1 MNPMVTFAPALLEE
15 WMRAYYFKAEFD
27 IGSSGVQSFSLGE
40 IREMVGI
47 TQSELDNIVFDDS
60 ETLGGFGLRK
70 AIAERYG
77 NGDPERVIATHG
89 SSEAIFL
96 IMTALLNPGDEVVV
110 LDPCYQ
116 QLFSIAES
124 IGCRLKFWPLRFE
137 NGFIADVEAA
147 KSLITANTRMVVVN
161 FPHNPTGASITA
173 EQQEELVKATAAVG
187 AYLVWDAA
195 FAEITYGSAPLP
207 DPVHYER
214 CISMGTLS
222 KSFGLPG
229 LRVGWC
235 LASPDVLERFA
246 KLRDYTILALSPL
259 VELIAQRTIEK
270 AEVVVGERQR
280 QANANLD
287 ILKMW
292 CDEHREFVEWV
303 PPRGGVC
310 SFPRLRTI
318 SDVETFCHRLGRSY
332 GVLLV
337 PGNCFNKPFHVRLGF
352 GGATPK
358 LIEGLSR
365 FSTLLKATAASAAS
379 AS

>member
-1 MNPMVTFAPALLEE
+1 MNPMATIVPALLEE
-15 WMRAYYFKAEFD
+15 WMREYYFKTDID
-27 IGSSGVQSFSLGE
+27 IGSSGVESFSLGQ
-40 IREMVGI
+40 IRKLLGI
-47 TQSELDNIVFDDS
+47 TESELDNIVFDDS

-96 IMTALLNPGDEVVV
+96 IMTALLNPGDEVLV
-110 LDPCYQ
+110 LDPSYQ
-116 QLFSIAES
+116 QLFSIAKAV
-124 IGCRLKFWPLRFE
+124 GCRLKFWPLRFE
-137 NGFIADVEAA
+137 NGFTPDVEEA
-147 KSLITANTRMVVVN
+147 KRLITDRTRMVVVN
-161 FPHNPTGASITA
+161 FPHNPTGASLTR

-195 FAEITYGSAPLP
+195 FAEITYDSAPLP
-207 DPVHYER
+207 DPVQYER

-235 LASPDVLERFA
+235 LASANVLQRFA
-246 KLRDYTILALSPL
+246 KLRDYTILHLSPL
-259 VELIAQRTIEK
+259 IELIAQRTIEQ
-270 AEVVVGERQR
+270 APVVVGERLR
-280 QANANLD
+280 QAYANLD

-292 CDEHREFVEWV
+292 CDEHREFVEWI

-310 SFPRLRTI
+310 CFPRLRRI
-318 SDVETFCHRLGRSY
+318 SDVETFCHRLARSY

-358 LIEGLSR
+358 VMEGLSR
-365 FSTLLKATAASAAS
+365 FSNLLKVTAAPAASAP
-379 AS
+379 

>member
-1 MNPMVTFAPALLEE
+1 MVTIAPALLEE
-15 WMRAYYFKAEFD
+15 WMREYYFKTEFD
-27 IGSSGVQSFSLGE
+27 IGSSGVQSFSLGQ
-40 IREMVGI
+40 IRELLGI

-60 ETLGGFGLRK
+60 ETLGGLGLRK

-116 QLFSIAES
+116 QLFSIAKS
-124 IGCRLKFWPLRFE
+124 VGCRLKFWPLRFE
-137 NGFIADVEAA
+137 NGFIPDVEEA
-147 KSLITANTRMVVVN
+147 KRLITDKTRMVVVN
-161 FPHNPTGASITA
+161 FPHNPTGASLTS
-173 EQQEELVKATAAVG
+173 EQQEELVKATEAVG

-195 FAEITYGSAPLP
+195 FAEITYDSARLP
-207 DPVHYER
+207 DPVQYER
-214 CISMGTLS
+214 SISMGTLS

-235 LASPDVLERFA
+235 LASPNVLERFA
-246 KLRDYTILALSPL
+246 KLRDYTILHLSPL
-259 VELIAQRTIEK
+259 IELIAQRTIEH
-270 AEVVVGERQR
+270 AQVVVGERQR
-280 QANANLD
+280 QANANLN
-287 ILKMW
+287 ILKTW
-292 CDEHREFVEWV
+292 CDEHREFVEWI

-310 SFPRLRTI
+310 SFPRLRRI
-318 SDVETFCHRLGRSY
+318 SDVETFCHRLARSY

-337 PGNCFNKPFHVRLGF
+337 PGSCFNKPFHVRLGF
-352 GGATPK
+352 GGATPMVM
-358 LIEGLSR
+358 EGLSR
-365 FSTLLKATAASAAS
+365 FSTLLKVTAASAAS

>member
-1 MNPMVTFAPALLEE
+1 
-15 WMRAYYFKAEFD
+15 MREYYFKTEFD

-40 IREMVGI
+40 IRELLGI
-47 TQSELDNIVFDDS
+47 TESELDNIVFDDS

-77 NGDPERVIATHG
+77 NGDPGRVIATHG

-137 NGFIADVEAA
+137 NGFIPDVEEA
-147 KSLITANTRMVVVN
+147 KSLITDNTRMVIVN
-161 FPHNPTGASITA
+161 FPHNPTGASLTS

-195 FAEITYGSAPLP
+195 FAAITYDSAPLP
-207 DPVHYER
+207 DPVQYER

-235 LASPDVLERFA
+235 LASADVLERFA
-246 KLRDYTILALSPL
+246 KLRDYTILHLSPL
-259 VELIAQRTIEK
+259 IELIAKRTIEQ
-270 AEVVVGERQR
+270 AQVVVGERQR

-287 ILKMW
+287 ILKVW
-292 CDEHREFVEWV
+292 CNEHREFVEWI

-310 SFPRLRTI
+310 SFPRLRRI

-337 PGNCFNKPFHVRLGF
+337 PGSCFNKPFHVRLGF

-358 LIEGLSR
+358 LMEGLSR
-365 FSTLLKATAASAAS
+365 FSTLLKETAASAAS

>member
-1 MNPMVTFAPALLEE
+1 MNPMVTVAPALLEE
-15 WMRAYYFKAEFD
+15 WMREYYFKTEID

-40 IREMVGI
+40 IRELLGI

-77 NGDPERVIATHG
+77 SGDPERVIATHG

-96 IMTALLNPGDEVVV
+96 IMTALLNPGDEVLV

-116 QLFSIAES
+116 QLFSIAKAV
-124 IGCRLKFWPLRFE
+124 GCRLKFWPLHFE
-137 NGFIADVEAA
+137 NGFIPDVEEA
-147 KSLITANTRMVVVN
+147 KSLITDRTRMVVVN
-161 FPHNPTGASITA
+161 FPHNPTGASLA
-173 EQQEELVKATAAVG
+173 PEQQEELVKATAAVG

-195 FAEITYGSAPLP
+195 FAEITYDSAPLP
-207 DPVHYER
+207 DPVQYER
-214 CISMGTLS
+214 SISMGTLS

-235 LASPDVLERFA
+235 LASANVLKRFA
-246 KLRDYTILALSPL
+246 KLRDYTILHLSPL
-259 VELIAQRTIEK
+259 IELIAQRTIEQ
-270 AEVVVGERQR
+270 APVVVGERQR
-280 QANANLD
+280 QAYANLN
-287 ILKMW
+287 ILKTW
-292 CDEHREFVEWV
+292 CDEHREFVEWI

-310 SFPRLRTI
+310 SFPRLRRI
-318 SDVETFCHRLGRSY
+318 NDVETFCHRLARTH

-337 PGNCFNKPFHVRLGF
+337 PGSCFNYPFHVRLGF
-352 GGATPK
+352 GGATP
-358 LIEGLSR
+358 IVMEGLSR
-365 FSTLLKATAASAAS
+365 FSNLLKLTAASTAS

>member
-15 WMRAYYFKAEFD
+15 WMREYYFKTEFD

-40 IREMVGI
+40 IRELLGI
-47 TQSELDNIVFDDS
+47 TESELDNIVFDDS

-137 NGFIADVEAA
+137 NGFIPDVEEA
-147 KSLITANTRMVVVN
+147 KSLITDNTRMVIVN
-161 FPHNPTGASITA
+161 FPHNPTGASLTS

-195 FAEITYGSAPLP
+195 FAAITYDSAPLP
-207 DPVHYER
+207 DPVQYER

-235 LASPDVLERFA
+235 LASADVLERFA
-246 KLRDYTILALSPL
+246 KLRDYTILHLSPL
-259 VELIAQRTIEK
+259 IELIAQRTIEQ
-270 AEVVVGERQR
+270 AQVVVGERQR

-287 ILKMW
+287 ILKVW
-292 CDEHREFVEWV
+292 CNEHREFVEWI

-310 SFPRLRTI
+310 SFPRLRRI

-337 PGNCFNKPFHVRLGF
+337 PGSCFNKPFHVRLGF

-358 LIEGLSR
+358 LMEGLSR
-365 FSTLLKATAASAAS
+365 FSTLLKETAASAAS

>member
-1 MNPMVTFAPALLEE
+1 MVTIAPALLEE
-15 WMRAYYFKAEFD
+15 WMREYYFKTEFD

-40 IREMVGI
+40 IRELLGI

-116 QLFSIAES
+116 QLFSIAKS

-137 NGFIADVEAA
+137 NGFIPDVEEA
-147 KSLITANTRMVVVN
+147 KSLITERTRMVVVN
-161 FPHNPTGASITA
+161 FPHNPTGASLTS

-195 FAEITYGSAPLP
+195 FAEITYNSARLP
-207 DPVHYER
+207 DPVQYER
-214 CISMGTLS
+214 SISMGTLS

-235 LASPDVLERFA
+235 LASADVLERFA
-246 KLRDYTILALSPL
+246 KLRDYTILHLSPL
-259 VELIAQRTIEK
+259 IELIAQRTIEQ
-270 AEVVVGERQR
+270 AQVVVGERQR
-280 QANANLD
+280 QANANLG
-287 ILKMW
+287 ILKGW
-292 CDEHREFVEWV
+292 CDEHRDFVEWI

-310 SFPRLRTI
+310 SFPRLRRI
-318 SDVETFCHRLGRSY
+318 SDVETFCHRLARSY

-337 PGNCFNKPFHVRLGF
+337 PGSCFNKPFHVRLGF

-358 LIEGLSR
+358 LMEGLSR
-365 FSTLLKATAASAAS
+365 FSTLLKVTAASAAS

>member
-1 MNPMVTFAPALLEE
+1 MVTIAPALLEE
-15 WMRAYYFKAEFD
+15 WMREYYFKTEFD

-40 IREMVGI
+40 IRELLGI

-116 QLFSIAES
+116 QLFSIAKS
-124 IGCRLKFWPLRFE
+124 IGCRLKFWPLHFE
-137 NGFIADVEAA
+137 NGFIPDVEEA
-147 KSLITANTRMVVVN
+147 KSLITERTRMVVVN
-161 FPHNPTGASITA
+161 FPHNPTGASLTS

-195 FAEITYGSAPLP
+195 FAEITYDSARLP
-207 DPVHYER
+207 DPVQYER
-214 CISMGTLS
+214 SISMGTLS

-235 LASPDVLERFA
+235 LASADVLERFA
-246 KLRDYTILALSPL
+246 KLRDYTILHLSPL
-259 VELIAQRTIEK
+259 IELIAQRTIEQ
-270 AEVVVGERQR
+270 AQVVVGERQR
-280 QANANLD
+280 QANTNLG
-287 ILKMW
+287 ILKGW
-292 CDEHREFVEWV
+292 CDEHREFVEWI

-310 SFPRLRTI
+310 SFPRLRRI
-318 SDVETFCHRLGRSY
+318 SDVETFCHRLARSY

-337 PGNCFNKPFHVRLGF
+337 PGSCFNKPFHVRLGF

-358 LIEGLSR
+358 LMEGLSR
-365 FSTLLKATAASAAS
+365 FSTLLKVTAASAAS

>member
-1 MNPMVTFAPALLEE
+1 MVTIAPALLEE
-15 WMRAYYFKAEFD
+15 WMREYYFKTEFD

-40 IREMVGI
+40 IRELLGI

-116 QLFSIAES
+116 QLFSIAKS

-137 NGFIADVEAA
+137 NGFIPDVEEA
-147 KSLITANTRMVVVN
+147 KSLITARTRMVVVN
-161 FPHNPTGASITA
+161 FPHNPTGASLTS

-195 FAEITYGSAPLP
+195 FAEITYDSARLP
-207 DPVHYER
+207 DPVQYER
-214 CISMGTLS
+214 SISMGTLS

-235 LASPDVLERFA
+235 LASADVLERFA
-246 KLRDYTILALSPL
+246 KLRDYTILHLSPL
-259 VELIAQRTIEK
+259 IELIAQRTIEQ
-270 AEVVVGERQR
+270 AQVVVGERQR
-280 QANANLD
+280 QANANLG
-287 ILKMW
+287 ILKVW
-292 CDEHREFVEWV
+292 CDEHRDFVEWI

-310 SFPRLRTI
+310 SFPRLRRI
-318 SDVETFCHRLGRSY
+318 SDVETFCHRLARSY

-337 PGNCFNKPFHVRLGF
+337 PGSCFNKPFHVRLGF

-358 LIEGLSR
+358 LMEGLSR
-365 FSTLLKATAASAAS
+365 FSTLLKVTAASAAS

>member
-1 MNPMVTFAPALLEE
+1 MVTFAPALLEE

-40 IREMVGI
+40 IREMLGI
-47 TQSELDNIVFDDS
+47 PESELDNVVFDDS
-60 ETLGGFGLRK
+60 ETLGAFGLRK

-116 QLFSIAES
+116 QLFSIAEA

-137 NGFIADVEAA
+137 NGFVPDVEEG
-147 KSLITANTRMVVVN
+147 KSLITDKTRMVVVN

-195 FAEITYGSAPLP
+195 FAAITYNSAPLP

-235 LASPDVLERFA
+235 LTSPDVLERFA

-287 ILKMW
+287 ILKTW

-337 PGNCFNKPFHVRLGF
+337 PGICFNAPFHVRLGF

-358 LIEGLSR
+358 LVEGLSR

>member
-1 MNPMVTFAPALLEE
+1 MVTIAPALLEE
-15 WMRAYYFKAEFD
+15 WMREYYFKTEFD

-40 IREMVGI
+40 IRELLGI
-47 TQSELDNIVFDDS
+47 TESELDNIVFDDS

-116 QLFSIAES
+116 QLFSIAKS

-137 NGFIADVEAA
+137 NGFIPDVEEA
-147 KSLITANTRMVVVN
+147 KSLITARTRMVVVN
-161 FPHNPTGASITA
+161 FPHNPTGASLTS

-195 FAEITYGSAPLP
+195 FAEITYDSARLP
-207 DPVHYER
+207 DPVQYER
-214 CISMGTLS
+214 SISMGTLS

-235 LASPDVLERFA
+235 LASADVLERFA
-246 KLRDYTILALSPL
+246 KLRDYTILHLSPL
-259 VELIAQRTIEK
+259 IELIAQRTIEQ
-270 AEVVVGERQR
+270 AQVVVGERQR
-280 QANANLD
+280 QANANLG
-287 ILKMW
+287 ILKVW
-292 CDEHREFVEWV
+292 CDEHRDFVEWI

-310 SFPRLRTI
+310 SFPRLRRI
-318 SDVETFCHRLGRSY
+318 SDVETFCHRLARSY

-337 PGNCFNKPFHVRLGF
+337 PGSCFNKPFHVRLGF

-358 LIEGLSR
+358 LMEGLSR
-365 FSTLLKATAASAAS
+365 FSTLLKVTAASAAS